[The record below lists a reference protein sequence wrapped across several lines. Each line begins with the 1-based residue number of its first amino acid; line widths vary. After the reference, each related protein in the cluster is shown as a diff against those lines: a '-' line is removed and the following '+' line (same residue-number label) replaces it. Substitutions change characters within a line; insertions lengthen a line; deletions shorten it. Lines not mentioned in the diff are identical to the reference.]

1 MTEDTSMERVMR
13 AYAEKRRLEGEL
25 DSARKEWIAAL
36 VAARDAGNT
45 VAEMSRRTGV
55 IAPNLFRLLA
65 EQKKA
70 NS

>member
-1 MTEDTSMERVMR
+1 MTEDTSMERVMQ

-70 NS
+70 K